1 MTMLNNTSS
10 DSMIPAAP
18 RRSPGLLT
26 TRLARWFNDWVNA
39 VIAHRE
45 RQAQLYTLRT
55 LSDRD
60 LHDLGINRSQIGE
73 GLAQAAAER
82 SRCQQSRKITI
93 S

>member
-10 DSMIPAAP
+10 DSIIPVAFK
-18 RRSPGLLT
+18 RSLRFYA

-45 RQAQLYTLRT
+45 RQAQLYTLRS

-60 LHDLGINRSQIGE
+60 LQDLGINRSQIGE
-73 GLAQAAAER
+73 GLAQAAADR
-82 SRCQQSRKITI
+82 SRFQQSRT
-93 S
+93 